1 MFQTTAKQIVDT
13 MDAEIEDAENQIKSI
28 IEEMEK
34 GEENV
39 EKELESITECEEKIN
54 SLSKR
59 LDDMIFQ
66 LLDE

>member
-1 MFQTTAKQIVDT
+1 MFQTTTKQIT
-13 MDAEIEDAENQIKSI
+13 EAMDAEIEDAKNQIECI

-34 GEENV
+34 GEEHV
-39 EKELESITECEEKIN
+39 EKELQSIAICEEKIN
-54 SLSKR
+54 VLSKK